1 MTDFIV
7 SLTSHGSRIFKCAR
21 TIFSIIRNT
30 VPTKIV
36 LTVYEK
42 DLAYV
47 HQSEDLVTLIDNGV
61 VDLIVAPLD
70 LGPHLKYYYAMEKYK
85 DSIVITVDDDILY
98 DERMVET
105 LLRYHRQYP
114 SCVISNR
121 CHHINSL
128 NYNYWEKCI
137 SKQKS
142 SHYNFATGVGGVLYF
157 PGCFESSKYNCDEIL
172 KVKYADDIYLK
183 VLELRNGVEV
193 FNANNL
199 KYLAFRDRVIERSAL
214 YKSNVT
220 HNRNNVYLQLFKDD
234 FGGVLH

>member
-1 MTDFIV
+1 MTECIV

-21 TIFSIIRNT
+21 TIFSIVRNT
-30 VPTKIV
+30 VAVKIV

-47 HQSEDLVTLIDNGV
+47 KCSNDLMTLIDNGV

-85 DSIVITVDDDILY
+85 NAIVVTVDDDILY
-98 DERMVET
+98 DTRMVET
-105 LLRYHRQYP
+105 LLYYHRQY
-114 SCVISNR
+114 SDCVISNR

-137 SKQKS
+137 GEQKP

-157 PGCFESSKYNCDEIL
+157 PGCFELSKYDCAEML
-172 KVKYADDIYLK
+172 KIKYADDIYLK
-183 VLELRNGVEV
+183 VLELRNNVKV

-199 KYLAFRDRVIERSAL
+199 KYLAFRDKVIERTAL
-214 YKSNVT
+214 YKSNVNN
-220 HNRNNVYLQLFKDD
+220 NRNNSYLDMFKND
-234 FGGVLH
+234 FDLVLH